1 MVLMLYDNNDFYF
14 FRRKLLKT
22 TKICIIPVK
31 HLNTSRTVGQT
42 VVNKNKKCR
51 PSFNKSM

>member
-1 MVLMLYDNNDFYF
+1 MIFNF
-14 FRRKLLKT
+14 FHLKLLKT

-51 PSFNKSM
+51 PFFNKSM